1 MLLTQRITDRTLRN
15 VSISLKRPYSKFTL
29 LSPITL
35 SSISN
40 SIYVTYLLVLKFQR
54 RIQNPVT
61 CLTWRFLQK

>member
-15 VSISLKRPYSKFTL
+15 VSISLKRSYSKFTL

-61 CLTWRFLQK
+61 CLT